1 MASLREVFSFGTNME
16 TIESLR
22 RKIETVEEL
31 QSVVKTMKTI
41 AMVSIRQYERAV
53 QSLSEYDR
61 TVTMGLQVVVQKQ
74 PPRVRQAPLSGTGRK
89 VAAVILGSE
98 QGMCGQFNEQM
109 TAFALDKLS
118 RAAGHPRDLAVIAV
132 GGRVAARLEEA
143 GQPIAQQFDL
153 PGSAAGIT
161 PRVQELLVKLEEMQD
176 RGLVHRLLV
185 FHHEPVHRA
194 AYQPRERRLLPLD
207 PGWLTE
213 LARAR
218 WPSRVLPTFTME
230 EDRLFFLLLGHYLFV
245 SLFRAF
251 AASLAAENAS
261 RLAAMQAAESHIEDR
276 LGELKL
282 QFNDLRQNTITE
294 ELLDI
299 MVGFEAATGK
309 KY

>member
-1 MASLREVFSFGTNME
+1 ME

-41 AMVSIRQYERAV
+41 AAVSIRQYERAV

-61 TVTMGLQVVVQKQ
+61 TVTMGLQVVLRKRS
-74 PPRVRQAPLSGTGRK
+74 RVPQAPFTSAGRK

-109 TAFALDKLS
+109 AAFALDKLS
-118 RAAGHPRDLAVIAV
+118 RAAGRPEDLAVIAV

-176 RGLVHRLLV
+176 KGLVDRLLV

-194 AYQPRERRLLPLD
+194 AYQPQERRLLPLD
-207 PGWLTE
+207 PAWLTE

-218 WPSRVLPTFTME
+218 WPSRVLPTYTME